1 MCRSVIWGWE
11 LIHHV
16 NNESSHLLSPSY
28 VLGTILHVQH
38 FDVVWSLSRV
48 RLFCDP
54 MDCSP
59 PGCSVHGISQARILE
74 WVAFSGNLGSRRPS
88 CLPSCDGSCLHHLP
102 SHHTLRCSP
111 GKLHLKPRHPQ
122 ICRAPK
128 AAGQPPCLPL
138 CRVITLFDPKPRSS
152 IKVHSSQCSHNPE

>member
-1 MCRSVIWGWE
+1 MCVLMLVLEGLRNNVSSAKLKQPMLKGQQ
-11 LIHHV
+11 IHK
-16 NNESSHLLSPSY
+16 NISMHLCQLRPA
-28 VLGTILHVQH
+28 L
-38 FDVVWSLSRV
+38 
-48 RLFCDP
+48 CDP
-54 MDCSP
+54 TDRSP